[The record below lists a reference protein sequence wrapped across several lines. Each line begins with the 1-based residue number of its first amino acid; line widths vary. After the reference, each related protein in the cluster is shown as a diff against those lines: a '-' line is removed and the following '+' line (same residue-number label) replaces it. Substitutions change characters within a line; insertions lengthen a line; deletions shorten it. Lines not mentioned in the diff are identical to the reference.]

1 MIGGVGGLV
10 CLGPLAL
17 VARKENSE
25 GNSRT
30 RATVPIVRA

>member
-25 GNSRT
+25 ENSGCS
-30 RATVPIVRA
+30 ADS